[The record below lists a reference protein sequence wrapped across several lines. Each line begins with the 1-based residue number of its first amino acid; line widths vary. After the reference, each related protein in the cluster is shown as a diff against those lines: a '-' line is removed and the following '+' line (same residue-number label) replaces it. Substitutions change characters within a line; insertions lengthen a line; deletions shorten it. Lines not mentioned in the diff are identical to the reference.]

1 MIDTIILEY
10 KQTLGKALFNEHA
23 TGQQWYKEKE
33 QREQA
38 RQDLK
43 DLQEYMVSKGFE
55 IHNDKVIDSSG
66 IIHTLKA

>member
-10 KQTLGKALFNEHA
+10 KQKLGKALFHEHA

-43 DLQEYMVSKGFE
+43 DLQQYMVSKGFE